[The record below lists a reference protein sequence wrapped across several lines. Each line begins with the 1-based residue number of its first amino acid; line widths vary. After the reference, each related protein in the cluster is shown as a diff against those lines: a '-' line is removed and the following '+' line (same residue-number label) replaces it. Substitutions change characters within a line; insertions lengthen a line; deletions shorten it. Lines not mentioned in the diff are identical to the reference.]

1 MSRRERTLLLAV
13 AFLAACAR
21 LTAQPARL
29 ANARFE
35 RRSASAG
42 LEKAFRD
49 AASSQA
55 ADGKAWIAW
64 SVSAV
69 VERHMCCYGSTDD
82 IASSPCSGRCFL
94 ENDGRNVS
102 FVESDGSDC
111 RDRAGSSTLL
121 VFVRIEGREPERLR
135 TFSSDCTIDAGGLT
149 IVWLDDVKPAD
160 SVALLDSWAGNASLS
175 QKKKWKG
182 GEPALSAIAMHDDPA
197 ADAVLERRASPTN
210 PESLRKHAIF
220 WLGNARGRRGYEV
233 LANLARHEE
242 SDGIRKSVTFA
253 LSQSKV
259 PEATDTLLAMARR
272 DASPEVRG
280 QALFWLAQKAGR
292 KAAGAIQ
299 DAIRD
304 DPETAV
310 KKKAVFALTQ
320 MPDNE
325 GVPLLIEV
333 AKTNRNSEV
342 RKQAMFWLGQS
353 KDPRAL
359 DFFEEVLRK

>member
-1 MSRRERTLLLAV
+1 MARREPTLFAAA
-13 AFLAACAR
+13 AFLAVSASLA
-21 LTAQPARL
+21 AQPARL

-42 LEKAFRD
+42 LERAFRD
-49 AASSQA
+49 AVSGQA
-55 ADGKAWIAW
+55 GIGWIGW
-64 SVSAV
+64 SVAAAG
-69 VERHMCCYGSTDD
+69 EQHMCCYGSTDD
-82 IASSPCSGRCFL
+82 IHSSPCSGRCYL
-94 ENDGRNVS
+94 ENDNRNVT
-102 FVESDGSDC
+102 FIHSDWSDC
-111 RDRAGSSTLL
+111 SDRSGSSTML
-121 VFVRIEGREPERLR
+121 VFVRIEERQPERLR
-135 TFSSDCTIDAGGLT
+135 TFTSDCTIDAGGVPM
-149 IVWLDDVKPAD
+149 VWLDDVRPAE
-160 SVALLDSWAGNASLS
+160 SIALLDSFVGNPSLS
-175 QKKKWKG
+175 GKKRWKG

-197 ADAVLERRASPTN
+197 ADAVLERRAGPSN
-210 PESLRKHAIF
+210 PESLRKRAIF

-242 SDGIRKSVTFA
+242 SDTIRKSVTFA

-259 PEATDTLLAMARR
+259 AEATDALLVMARR

-292 KAAGAIQ
+292 KAAGTIQ

-333 AKTNRNSEV
+333 ARTNRNPEV
-342 RKQAMFWLGQS
+342 RKQAVFWLGES

-359 DFFEEVLRK
+359 DFIEGVLRN